1 MLSLEDDF
9 NQNQTTKRLIA
20 RTWDAFFARFGRL
33 RPIQLAAIPEIV
45 SGANVLLTAPTA
57 GGKTEAVAAPIC
69 QRILDN
75 RWPGLSA
82 LLITPTRALVND
94 LYARLEHPLNELQI
108 RLAKKTGDYAFSSAD
123 TTQFLVTTPESLESL
138 LTFHSEWL
146 ANVRVIAIDE
156 IHLLDGSSR
165 GDQLRIILNRL
176 RRYLTSVRSSG
187 SSELQLVAMSAT
199 VAAPEKLAQRFFG
212 SAAKI
217 VQVHGQRDIDA
228 SFVLATEESL
238 ADDVVHELGA
248 HGDIQKVLVFVNSRK
263 QVDRLAAELKR
274 GRFAKYATLGHHGS
288 LSKEEREA
296 VESKMRTEKFAICV
310 ATMTLEVGIDIGDI
324 DMVVCCEPP
333 YSLSSFLQ
341 RIGRGCR
348 RLQGKTRVI
357 CISKSHSDDL
367 IFRALVN
374 QARLQMPS
382 GPAIPFR
389 KSVLVQ
395 QSLAYLQQ
403 VKKHRRIAS
412 QFHQALA
419 DPFGDD
425 PTAKSIDQV
434 LVDLKSTGVI
444 DEQNGIYQ
452 PAMKGWDFIKSS
464 KVYSNLPPNPVEVEV
479 VHADTG
485 SVIATVES
493 IDINSRGVRIAGR
506 SYEIVQSGT
515 NQVTVR
521 PEGDFKDTPKY
532 TPRVAPFAFDI
543 GASLCQFLKVP
554 SDELVALQLGN
565 SLFVFTWL
573 GWVNNAALSERLK
586 SLRCDSRPR
595 PFAIMCD
602 NLSPELALSKLKQAV
617 MNLSNDNPFRDKRFE
632 YRLDLGV
639 YYRYLSSELQQQCRI
654 DWLDTEFLTAWIE
667 SKNSIRVEDAQSEL
681 GLALQKLV

>member
-1 MLSLEDDF
+1 MLQLEDEF
-9 NQNQTTKRLIA
+9 NQNQATKRLIS

-33 RPIQLAAIPEIV
+33 RPIQHAAIPEIV
-45 SGANVLLTAPTA
+45 GGSNVLLTAPTA

-75 RWPGLSA
+75 RWPGLSV

-94 LYARLEHPLNELQI
+94 LHARLEHPLNELQI
-108 RLAKKTGDYAFSSAD
+108 RLSKKTGDYAFSNAD

-146 ANVRVIAIDE
+146 ANVRVVAVDE

-165 GDQLRIILNRL
+165 GDQMRVILCRL
-176 RRYLTSVRSSG
+176 RRYLASVRNSG

-199 VAAPEKLAQRFFG
+199 VADPVRLAQRFFG
-212 SAAKI
+212 STAKI

-228 SFVLATEESL
+228 SFVLANDESL
-238 ADDVVHELGA
+238 ADDLVNSLEQY
-248 HGDIQKVLVFVNSRK
+248 GDIQKILVFVNSRK
-263 QVDRLAAELKR
+263 QVDRLATELKK

-296 VESKMRTEKFAICV
+296 VESKMRTEKLAICV

-348 RLQGKTRVI
+348 RLQGKTRVL
-357 CISKSHSDDL
+357 CVSKSTSDDL

-412 QFHQALA
+412 QFHQAIA
-419 DPFGDD
+419 DPCGDE
-425 PTAKSIDQV
+425 PTAKSIDGV
-434 LVDLKSTGVI
+434 LASLKSTGLI

-464 KVYSNLPPNPVEVEV
+464 KIYSNLPPNPVEIDV
-479 VHADTG
+479 VNADTG

-506 SYEIVQSGT
+506 SYEIVQTGT

-543 GASLCQFLKVP
+543 GASLFHFLNLP
-554 SDELVALQLGN
+554 SDELVALELGN

-573 GWVNNAALSERLK
+573 GLVNNTALSEMLK
-586 SLRCDSRPR
+586 KEQCVTLPR
-595 PFAIMCD
+595 PFAIKYENCQ
-602 NLSPELALSKLKQAV
+602 PVLALTKLEQAV
-617 MNLSNDNPFRDKRFE
+617 ASLSDDNPFRDTRFE
-632 YRLDLGV
+632 YKLDLGV
-639 YYRYLSSELQQQCRI
+639 YYRFLSPDVQQKCRS
-654 DWLDTEFLTAWIE
+654 DWLDIEYLTAWIG
-667 SKNSIRVEDAQSEL
+667 SKNSIRVEEAESQL
-681 GLALQKLV
+681 GLALQKLT